1 MRSDRRIAQ
10 GCFVAAIWSIA
21 VGTAA
26 CDEASTSAETLPV
39 IGNVVIAPEA
49 TTIPP
54 TGSVAED
61 PTYTATPLGK
71 CDEIVPGAVGFR
83 NNTGNV
89 ANEYRKLGNTW
100 TGRSVW
106 AEHWGPP
113 VGPQVLMIGQ
123 VHGYECSP
131 AWVVNEMRARP
142 AMAYG
147 LWIIPTLNPD
157 GLANFTREN
166 HDGFDLNRDGGRL
179 QAIETQLLMEFV
191 KQVQPVLVLHLHAP
205 LGFLGTFN
213 GATNGGIANRVA
225 GEISRRVGW
234 GDVSNAGANSE
245 AEGLFLW
252 QGLDLAV
259 PGIPSI
265 LIELPSVSYD
275 EAPGTVN
282 RTQRSFGSSAIAQT
296 FAKVIHDSLEAEFGA
311 K

>member
-1 MRSDRRIAQ
+1 MISLIALS
-10 GCFVAAIWSIA
+10 A
-21 VGTAA
+21 AA
-26 CDEASTSAETLPV
+26 CDESSTSAGTLPV
-39 IGNVVIAPEA
+39 IDNPVAAPEA
-49 TTIPP
+49 TTIVPNASA
-54 TGSVAED
+54 TED

-71 CDEIVPGAVGFR
+71 CDEIVPDAVGFR

-113 VGPQVLMIGQ
+113 VGPQVLIIGQ
-123 VHGYECSP
+123 VHGYECAP
-131 AWVVNEMRARP
+131 AWIVNEMRSRP

-157 GLANFTREN
+157 GLADFTREN
-166 HDGFDLNRDGGRL
+166 NDGIDLNRDGGRL
-179 QAIETQLLMEFV
+179 QAIETRLLMEFA

-205 LGFLGTFN
+205 LGFLGTYN
-213 GATNGGIANRVA
+213 GASNGGIANRVA

-234 GDVSNAGANSE
+234 GDVSNAGENSDD
-245 AEGLFLW
+245 EGLFLW
-252 QGLDLAV
+252 QGLDLVV

-265 LIELPSVSYD
+265 LLELPSVSFE
-275 EAPGTVN
+275 EAPGTIN
-282 RTQRSFGSSAIAQT
+282 RTQRSFGNAAIAQT
-296 FAKVIHDSLEAEFGA
+296 FAKVVHDSLEAEFGA